1 MPSKHALALVIGLSL
16 AATAN
21 AEEYRQHEA
30 HVHGH
35 VEFNI
40 AQDGKDLLIEI
51 TSPGAD
57 VVGFEHAPENA
68 EQEQAL
74 KQAIAALKDTDKL
87 FAINQQ
93 AKCVIEDVHVSHTL
107 GQDSHEG
114 HDHHDHE
121 GHDHD
126 KHDHEGHDH
135 DKHEHDHEHDHEH
148 EHKGH
153 DHEEHAHDDHDGHE
167 HHDHEGHDHEG
178 HDHEH
183 GGHGEFTV
191 EYRYHCDSV
200 ADLNSIDTTWFKQFP
215 ATESISANLFTDTT
229 QSATTL
235 NKGNT
240 KIAIK

>member
-16 AATAN
+16 AATVN

-74 KQAIAALKDTDKL
+74 KRAIAALKDTDKL

-135 DKHEHDHEHDHEH
+135 DKHDHDHDH

-153 DHEEHAHDDHDGHE
+153 DHDEHAHDDHDGHE
-167 HHDHEGHDHEG
+167 HHDHEG

>member
-16 AATAN
+16 TATAN

-57 VVGFEHAPENA
+57 IVGFEHAPENA
-68 EQEQAL
+68 EQENAL
-74 KQAIAALKDTDKL
+74 NNAIAALKDTNKL

-93 AKCVIEDVHVSHTL
+93 AKCVIEDVHVAHTL
-107 GQDSHEG
+107 GEESHEG

-135 DKHEHDHEHDHEH
+135 DKHDHDKHKDHDHD
-148 EHKGH
+148 
-153 DHEEHAHDDHDGHE
+153 EHAHDDHHDHDGHE
-167 HHDHEGHDHEG
+167 HHEG

-215 ATESISANLFTDTT
+215 ATESISVNLFTDTT
-229 QSATTL
+229 QSATNL
-235 NKGNT
+235 SKDNA

>member
-16 AATAN
+16 TATAN

-68 EQEQAL
+68 EQENAL
-74 KQAIAALKDTDKL
+74 NNAIAALKDTNKL

-93 AKCVIEDVHVSHTL
+93 AKCVIEDVHVAHTL
-107 GQDSHEG
+107 GEESHEG

-135 DKHEHDHEHDHEH
+135 DKHDHDHDKHKDHDEHDDHH
-148 EHKGH
+148 
-153 DHEEHAHDDHDGHE
+153 DHDGHE
-167 HHDHEGHDHEG
+167 HHEG

-215 ATESISANLFTDTT
+215 ATESISVNLFTDTT
-229 QSATTL
+229 QSATNL
-235 NKGNT
+235 SKDNA

>member
-1 MPSKHALALVIGLSL
+1 MPSKHALALVIGISL
-16 AATAN
+16 TATAN

-68 EQEQAL
+68 EQENAL
-74 KQAIAALKDTDKL
+74 NNAIAALKDTNKL

-93 AKCVIEDVHVSHTL
+93 AKCVIEDVHVAHTL
-107 GQDSHEG
+107 GEESHEG
-114 HDHHDHE
+114 HDHHDHGGHDRDKHDHE

-126 KHDHEGHDH
+126 KHDHDKHKDHDH
-135 DKHEHDHEHDHEH
+135 DEHDDHH
-148 EHKGH
+148 
-153 DHEEHAHDDHDGHE
+153 DHDGHE
-167 HHDHEGHDHEG
+167 HHEG

-215 ATESISANLFTDTT
+215 ATESISVNLFTDTT
-229 QSATTL
+229 QSATNL
-235 NKGNT
+235 SKDNA

>member
-68 EQEQAL
+68 EQEKALGDAVTAL
-74 KQAIAALKDTDKL
+74 KNTDQL
-87 FAINQQ
+87 FAINKQ

-114 HDHHDHE
+114 HEHHDHE

-135 DKHEHDHEHDHEH
+135 DKHDHDKHKDHDHD
-148 EHKGH
+148 
-153 DHEEHAHDDHDGHE
+153 EHAHDDD
-167 HHDHEGHDHEG
+167 HHDHEGHEHHDEHEG

-183 GGHGEFTV
+183 GGHGEFTA

-200 ADLNSIDTTWFKQFP
+200 ADLNSINTTWFKQFP

-229 QSATTL
+229 QSATSL
-235 NKGNT
+235 SKDNA

>member
-126 KHDHEGHDH
+126 HD
-135 DKHEHDHEHDHEH
+135 H

-183 GGHGEFTV
+183 GGHGELLLSTV
-191 EYRYHCDSV
+191 
-200 ADLNSIDTTWFKQFP
+200 TTVIQSQTKQH
-215 ATESISANLFTDTT
+215 
-229 QSATTL
+229 
-235 NKGNT
+235 
-240 KIAIK
+240 

>member
-16 AATAN
+16 TATAN

-74 KQAIAALKDTDKL
+74 KQAIAALKDTGKL
-87 FAINQQ
+87 FAINKQ

-107 GQDSHEG
+107 SQDSHEG

-126 KHDHEGHDH
+126 KHDH
-135 DKHEHDHEHDHEH
+135 
-148 EHKGH
+148 
-153 DHEEHAHDDHDGHE
+153 DGHE
-167 HHDHEGHDHEG
+167 HDKHDHEKHSEHEG

-183 GGHGEFTV
+183 GGHGEFTA

-200 ADLNSIDTTWFKQFP
+200 ADLNSIDTTWFKLFP
-215 ATESISANLFTDTT
+215 ATESISVNLFTDTT
-229 QSATTL
+229 QSATNL
-235 NKGNT
+235 SKDNT